1 MESYYANL
9 LFEIISNESKEVKQ
23 ATLKA
28 LYEIGKDGDF
38 NRLDS
43 EIINKVLVQL
53 QEEDD
58 MPDCIGEIYD
68 RLTKLIAKHSA
79 KHR

>member
-9 LFEIISNESKEVKQ
+9 LFEIIINESKEVKN

-28 LYEIGKDGDF
+28 LYEMAKDGDF
-38 NRLDS
+38 DRLDS
-43 EIINKVLVQL
+43 EVINKVLFQL
-53 QEEDD
+53 QEEED

-68 RLTKLIAKHSA
+68 RLTKLIR
-79 KHR
+79 KHRPKHR

>member
-1 MESYYANL
+1 MESFYVHRI
-9 LFEIISNESKEVKQ
+9 FEVIANESKEVKQ

-28 LYEIGKDGDF
+28 LYEMGKDGDF
-38 NRLDS
+38 SRLDS
-43 EIINKVLVQL
+43 EIINKALVQL

-68 RLTKLIAKHSA
+68 RLTKLIQ
-79 KHR
+79 KHRTKHR